1 MDEFIRALDALDP
14 TEYPD
19 AARLIVMRLSDREL
33 LDHRLYCSDEEP
45 KRRQRVADRA
55 EAEAELVAELQEQ
68 HPELAPKYATQLDEV
83 GTLED
88 LFANLPDWV
97 QPTSKASSYP
107 PMSLV
112 KHQEKAYRA
121 RRLTDKEPGTSFDGW
136 EDVTRD
142 FLRPEPIADGN
153 DPEVGSDAPG
163 LITEPEPEPA
173 PQPEKTTPAPMAQPW
188 KAGEWY
194 SAGEPA
200 LDNGVAYVSQRL
212 HRATER
218 TRPTTGASEWRPLP
232 A

>member
-1 MDEFIRALDALDP
+1 MDEFIKALDALDP

-45 KRRQRVADRA
+45 KRRQREQDRA
-55 EAEAELVAELQEQ
+55 EAQAELVVELQGA

-83 GTLED
+83 GTLAD
-88 LFANLPDWV
+88 LLAKLSEWV

-112 KHQEKAYRA
+112 KHNDKAWRA
-121 RRLTDKEPGTSFDGW
+121 RRLTDKEPGTPFSGW

-142 FLRPEPIADGN
+142 FLRPELIEDGN
-153 DPEVGSDAPG
+153 APDVGTDAPG
-163 LITEPEPEPA
+163 LITEPEPDEP
-173 PQPEKTTPAPMAQPW
+173 ENVTPAPMAQPW

-194 SAGEPA
+194 SAGALA

-212 HRATER
+212 HRATESN
-218 TRPTTGASEWRPLP
+218 RPSTGAKEWRPLP

>member
-1 MDEFIRALDALDP
+1 MDNFVKALAALDP
-14 TEYPD
+14 ADYPQ
-19 AARLIVMRLSDREL
+19 AAREVVMRLSDREL

-68 HPELAPKYATQLDEV
+68 NPELAPKYATQLDEV
-83 GTLED
+83 GTLAD
-88 LFANLPDWV
+88 LLAKLSEWV

-121 RRLTDKEPGTSFDGW
+121 RRLTDKEPGTPFSGW
-136 EDVTRD
+136 EDVTAD

-153 DPEVGSDAPG
+153 DPEVGTDAPG
-163 LITEPEPEPA
+163 LITEPEPA
-173 PQPEKTTPAPMAQPW
+173 PEKTTPAPMAQPW

-194 SAGEPA
+194 SAGELA

-212 HRATER
+212 HRATD
-218 TRPTTGASEWRPLP
+218 TNRPSTGAKEWRPLP

>member
-1 MDEFIRALDALDP
+1 MDEYLKVLDALDP
-14 TEYPD
+14 IDYPE
-19 AARLIVMRLSDREL
+19 AAREVVKRLTDSEL

-55 EAEAELVAELQEQ
+55 EAEAELVAQLQEQ
-68 HPELAPKYATQLDEV
+68 HPELAPDYATQLEAVD
-83 GTLED
+83 TLED
-88 LFANLPDWV
+88 LFAKLPAWV

-112 KHQEKAYRA
+112 KHNDKAWRA
-121 RRLTDKEPGTSFDGW
+121 RRLTDKEPGTPFSGW
-136 EDVTRD
+136 EDVTAD

-163 LITEPEPEPA
+163 LITEPDEPENV
-173 PQPEKTTPAPMAQPW
+173 TPAPMVQPW

-200 LDNGVAYVSQRL
+200 LDEGVAYVSQRL
-212 HRATER
+212 HRAT
-218 TRPTTGASEWRPLP
+218 TNNRPSTGAKEWRPLP

>member
-1 MDEFIRALDALDP
+1 MDEFIKALDALDP

-33 LDHRLYCSDEEP
+33 RDHRLYCSDEEP

-55 EAEAELVAELQEQ
+55 EAEAELVAELQEA

-83 GTLED
+83 GTLAD
-88 LFANLPDWV
+88 LLEKLSEWV

-112 KHQEKAYRA
+112 KHKEKAYRA
-121 RRLTDKEPGTSFDGW
+121 RRLTDKEPGTPFSGW
-136 EDVTRD
+136 EDVTAD

-153 DPEVGSDAPG
+153 ADGVGTDAPG
-163 LITEPEPEPA
+163 LITEPEN
-173 PQPEKTTPAPMAQPW
+173 TTPAPMAQPW

-194 SAGEPA
+194 SAGALA

-212 HRATER
+212 HRATEN
-218 TRPTTGASEWRPLP
+218 TRPSTGAKEWQPLP

>member
-1 MDEFIRALDALDP
+1 MDEFIKALDALDP
-14 TEYPD
+14 TQYPD
-19 AARLIVMRLSDREL
+19 AARLIVMRLSDRDL
-33 LDHRLYCSDEEP
+33 RDHRLYCSDEEP

-55 EAEAELVAELQEQ
+55 EAEADLVAELQEA

-83 GTLED
+83 GTLAD
-88 LFANLPDWV
+88 LLAKLSEWV

-112 KHQEKAYRA
+112 KHNDKAWRA
-121 RRLTDKEPGTSFDGW
+121 RRLTDKEPGTPFSGW

-142 FLRPEPIADGN
+142 FLRPELIEDGN
-153 DPEVGSDAPG
+153 APDVGTDAPG
-163 LITEPEPEPA
+163 LITEPEPDEP
-173 PQPEKTTPAPMAQPW
+173 ENVTPAPTAQPW

-194 SAGEPA
+194 PAGELA

-212 HRATER
+212 HRANDTN
-218 TRPTTGASEWRPLP
+218 RPSTGAKEWRPLP

>member
-1 MDEFIRALDALDP
+1 MDEYLKALDALDP
-14 TEYPD
+14 TQYPD
-19 AARLIVMRLSDREL
+19 VAREIVMRLSDREL

-55 EAEAELVAELQEQ
+55 EAEAELVAELQEA

-83 GTLED
+83 GTLAD
-88 LFANLPDWV
+88 LLAKLSEWV

-112 KHQEKAYRA
+112 KHKEKAYRA
-121 RRLTDKEPGTSFDGW
+121 RRLTDKEPGTPFSGW
-136 EDVTRD
+136 EDVTAD

-153 DPEVGSDAPG
+153 DPEVGTDAPG
-163 LITEPEPEPA
+163 LITEPEPDEPENVTPA
-173 PQPEKTTPAPMAQPW
+173 PQVEPW

-194 SAGEPA
+194 PAGELA
-200 LDNGVAYVSQRL
+200 LDAGVAYVSQRL
-212 HRATER
+212 HRATEN
-218 TRPTTGASEWRPLP
+218 TRPSTGAKEWRPLP

>member
-1 MDEFIRALDALDP
+1 MDEYLNALDALDP
-14 TEYPD
+14 IDYPE
-19 AARLIVMRLSDREL
+19 AAREIVKRLTDSEL

-55 EAEAELVAELQEQ
+55 EAQAELVAELQEA

-83 GTLED
+83 GTLAD
-88 LFANLPDWV
+88 LLEKLSEWV

-112 KHQEKAYRA
+112 KHKEKAYRA
-121 RRLTDKEPGTSFDGW
+121 RRLTDKEPGTPFSGW

-142 FLRPEPIADGN
+142 FLRPEPIQDGN
-153 DPEVGSDAPG
+153 DPEVGTDAPG
-163 LITEPEPEPA
+163 LITEPEPA

-194 SAGEPA
+194 PAGELA
-200 LDNGVAYVSQRL
+200 LDNGVPYVSQRL

-218 TRPTTGASEWRPLP
+218 TRPSTGASEWRPLP